1 MGEDTQGIVKM
12 WDELPGYD
20 FIEEIDVPEMH
31 SWFLDGTHSVPPWTP
46 MYGWYW
52 IRFCCHGT
60 KSACEEL
67 SIPTCKGWEMR
78 YKNGGSYNAFNIVRD
93 PKEIEA
99 RTVAFRDRI
108 RPWIEDFD
116 GLWEKYKQ
124 ELLGIYDKLKAV
136 DVDNATNLQLYT
148 HNYEM
153 MLAYKRMWEIHFL
166 GLYASYMAWMLT
178 EDFCKERFGIK
189 DTSPEFQDMMRGF
202 DNKIYEMDKKMWSFG
217 KEATELGL
225 ESVFLNNPPD
235 AIISKLE
242 ESEYGKMW
250 FKRFIEY
257 LETDEVGG
265 WRMRRMNELT
275 EPYWLEDPATPIGIV
290 KDYMVRG
297 ADYNLEAI
305 RSTMADKREK
315 AIASLLSKVDPGERD
330 FVEGLIRL
338 AGKASSYS
346 EEHDL
351 YCELMSQALIRRG
364 YMAIGKR
371 LAQAGTIDTPD
382 DVFMLNPDEIDRVM
396 MVPEAHDLKS
406 ISRRRRASW
415 EQWQNQPN
423 PPLISDRADINEAV
437 AKDLLPSG
445 DVIGLKVVVGEIPEP
460 KPELNADL
468 LGICGCAGEAEGTA
482 RIVIHYDDLAEVQPG
497 DILICPSTN
506 PAWTPIFGIVN
517 GVIADRGGTLS
528 HTAIIGR
535 EYGVPTIVNTFE
547 GSMQIKSGQRIRMDA
562 TKGAIYI
569 LDK

>member
-1 MGEDTQGIVKM
+1 MGEDTQGRVKL

-20 FIEEIDVPEMH
+20 FIEEIDLPEMH

-46 MYGWYW
+46 LYGWYW
-52 IRFCCHGT
+52 IRYCCHGT
-60 KSACEEL
+60 KSAAAEL

-99 RTVAFRDRI
+99 RTVEFRKRI

-116 GLWEKYKQ
+116 GLWDEGKK

-136 DVDNATNLQLYT
+136 DVDNATNVQLYT
-148 HNYEM
+148 HNYEL

-166 GLYASYMAWMLT
+166 GLYASYMAWLLT

-189 DTSPEFQDMMRGF
+189 DTDPEFQEMMRGF
-202 DNKIYEMDKKMWSFG
+202 DNKIYEMDKQMWMFG
-217 KEATELGL
+217 RQATEMGL
-225 ESVFLNNPPD
+225 ESVFLDNPPE
-235 AIISKLE
+235 AVIPKLE
-242 ESEYGKMW
+242 ETANGKQW
-250 FKRFIEY
+250 FKMFMQY

-290 KDYMVRG
+290 KDYMKRG
-297 ADYNLEAI
+297 AGYNLEDT
-305 RSTMADKREK
+305 RNELADRREK
-315 AIASLLSKVDPGERD
+315 AIASLLDRVEPQERE

-351 YCELMSQALIRRG
+351 YCELMSQAMLRRG
-364 YMAIGKR
+364 YLAMGRR
-371 LAQAGTIDTPD
+371 LAECGSIDKAD
-382 DVFMLNPDEIDRVM
+382 DIFMLNPDEIDRVM
-396 MVPEAHDLKS
+396 MVPEAHDLRS
-406 ISRRRRASW
+406 ITKRRRAAW
-415 EQWQNQPN
+415 EQWQTQQN
-423 PPLISDRADINEAV
+423 PPLITDRADFNEAV
-437 AKDLLPSG
+437 QKDLIPSG
-445 DVIGLKVVVGEIPEP
+445 DVIALKVVVGEIPEA
-460 KPELNADL
+460 KPELNADII
-468 LGICGCAGEAEGTA
+468 GICGCAGEAEGTA
-482 RIVIHYDDLAEVQPG
+482 RIVVHYDDLAKVQTG

-506 PAWTPIFGIVN
+506 PAWTPIFGIVS

-528 HTAIIGR
+528 HSAIIGR
-535 EYGVPTIVNTFE
+535 EYGVPTIVNTFVA
-547 GSMQIKSGQRIRMDA
+547 SAKIQSGQRIRMDA
-562 TKGAIYI
+562 TKGAIFI